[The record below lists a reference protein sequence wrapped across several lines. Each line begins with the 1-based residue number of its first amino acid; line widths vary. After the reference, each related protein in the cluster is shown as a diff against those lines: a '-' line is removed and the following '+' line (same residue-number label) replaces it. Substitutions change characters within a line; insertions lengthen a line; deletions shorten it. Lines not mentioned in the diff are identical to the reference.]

1 MTLFRT
7 NPLKHISEQNM
18 EILSILSEIRLR
30 PEEEFLVDSKRAAQ
44 FLGMHKATLARHVN
58 DGKIKAVKSGNET
71 KFWNKDLIAFLKPVI
86 PVKK

>member
-18 EILSILSEIRLR
+18 EILSILAEIRLQ
-30 PEEEFLVDSKRAAQ
+30 PETDFLVDSKKAAQ

-71 KFWNKDLIAFLKPVI
+71 KFWNKDLIAYLKPVI
-86 PVKK
+86 TSKK